1 MRTYQSSLMAWRRCP
16 TSPRGCRRGCCSWR
30 PCSRRWSRC
39 TGPSRRGGVG
49 AAAGAGGGRQR
60 PRRPALGTGH
70 PPPPRP
76 HRLAR
81 LHHDV
86 RPHVSR
92 GAVNQWGSQLG
103 LSVLGRLSQLYCS
116 LVWESTV
123 LLSLCTPN
131 SLPPVCEFGQADM
144 QKVVPKE
151 EKAAPSP
158 PPGREE
164 GSLTFFICLVGFTSP
179 VLFDERKFPYHLM
192 LQKFL
197 CSGGHNALFET
208 FNWALS
214 MGGKVPVMEGLEH
227 PDLPDGTGGVFRRL
241 IDVGGEN
248 GEPQHG
254 AGVAPRAAGQS
265 PRSRPAPLQRPAI
278 PCHPEEGSPKE
289 PQVNQQQLQQLMD
302 MGFSQEHAME
312 ACSTPAPWSK
322 QPNTSSPALTPLMGR
337 VVWDLS
343 MSEEDQMMH
352 AVAMSL
358 GQDIPMDQRAES
370 PEEAGCRK
378 EEECRAHERQE
389 EAAAKCLEKFEGA
402 EPLEVAELLAFTD
415 SMLLGCSQLLDELP
429 DTVYRVCDL
438 ITTAIKCNGAAYCDS
453 VLKQVVKQVW
463 EAATSS
469 SRRRC
474 HSPPVTPKRCRNG
487 SAKWRL
493 CLKPPTWP
501 CGSFSQPTPSW
512 YSKKRLDQ
520 MNKEL

>member
-30 PCSRRWSRC
+30 PCSRCWSRC

-164 GSLTFFICLVGFTSP
+164 GSAG
-179 VLFDERKFPYHLM
+179 
-192 LQKFL
+192 
-197 CSGGHNALFET
+197 A
-208 FNWALS
+208 A
-214 MGGKVPVMEGLEH
+214 
-227 PDLPDGTGGVFRRL
+227 
-241 IDVGGEN
+241 GED
-248 GEPQHG
+248 G
-254 AGVAPRAAGQS
+254 AGGGGAGPHGHGRAQH
-265 PRSRPAPLQRPAI
+265 R
-278 PCHPEEGSPKE
+278 
-289 PQVNQQQLQQLMD
+289 
-302 MGFSQEHAME
+302 
-312 ACSTPAPWSK
+312 
-322 QPNTSSPALTPLMGR
+322 
-337 VVWDLS
+337 
-343 MSEEDQMMH
+343 
-352 AVAMSL
+352 
-358 GQDIPMDQRAES
+358 
-370 PEEAGCRK
+370 
-378 EEECRAHERQE
+378 
-389 EAAAKCLEKFEGA
+389 
-402 EPLEVAELLAFTD
+402 
-415 SMLLGCSQLLDELP
+415 
-429 DTVYRVCDL
+429 
-438 ITTAIKCNGAAYCDS
+438 
-453 VLKQVVKQVW
+453 
-463 EAATSS
+463 
-469 SRRRC
+469 
-474 HSPPVTPKRCRNG
+474 
-487 SAKWRL
+487 
-493 CLKPPTWP
+493 
-501 CGSFSQPTPSW
+501 
-512 YSKKRLDQ
+512 
-520 MNKEL
+520 